1 LPDKLF
7 NNNCTAE
14 KTAHHD
20 QVSIISVVEGC
31 LDKSKPINIT
41 QHINRTQDKNHMV
54 ISMDAEKAST
64 TLKIP
69 S

>member
-41 QHINRTQDKNHMV
+41 QHI